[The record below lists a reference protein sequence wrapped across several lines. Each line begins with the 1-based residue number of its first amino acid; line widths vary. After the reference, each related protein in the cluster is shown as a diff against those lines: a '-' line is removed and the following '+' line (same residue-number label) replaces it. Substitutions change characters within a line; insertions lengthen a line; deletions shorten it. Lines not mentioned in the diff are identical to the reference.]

1 MSKPYLFNNGY
12 TKQNV
17 MKNKFTF
24 KKVIL
29 IAMLLMMTGTV
40 SYGATFTAVASG
52 NWSSTTTWGGSVPPL
67 TITSDQVIISS
78 GINVTMDNNVTLN
91 GALSVLTVQ
100 GTLSSATTETLTIV
114 TGTTAGTGV
123 IAVGNVMLS
132 TAAAMSFS
140 GSLTANTITCAALN
154 LLVSADIMVNQALT
168 LSAGVL
174 SLQTG
179 GSLDVGAN
187 ATIVVSGGVLTL
199 NGGTLGLSGSY
210 NVVYTSGS
218 AIAGVELSGSGL
230 SNVTINVGSGSTVTL
245 TADLTVSGTLSLT
258 SGTLVLAGNNLTIA
272 GDISA
277 SGSGLISSTA
287 SANIFISTAA
297 SVSGSITFAS
307 SGNVVNNFTVN
318 IGGNGSVMIG
328 SNITIQGTL
337 NLISGCLNTGSYNVE
352 IGLSGSI
359 TGSSNTSYVIT
370 GLNGTLSM
378 HLTAGASAAV
388 TFPVGTSVQFC
399 PAAVILNAGSAS
411 GEVFVGVVA
420 NVYASGTA
428 GVDISLNQPVVDATW
443 FIHSDITANL
453 NMNLEVMWALAAE
466 VNAFNHMA
474 AYISHYTSGSW
485 DVSAT
490 ASATAEA
497 NGMFS
502 LSRNNITSLSPF
514 AVFDQN
520 TNPTSVKEV
529 PGEVSFDVY
538 PNPAVDFIHV
548 NYSSVGG
555 DAAYLEI
562 VNIIGTRLVYRR
574 VMKSNTII
582 PLDKLP
588 PGNYFV
594 RVYNDNMSLVKR
606 FIKL

>member
-1 MSKPYLFNNGY
+1 MNGY

-17 MKNKFTF
+17 MKNMFTF
-24 KKVIL
+24 KKIWL
-29 IAMLLMMTGTV
+29 IAMLMMLTGTV

-78 GINVTMDNNVTLN
+78 GINVTMDNNATLN
-91 GALSVLTVQ
+91 GALALMDVE
-100 GTLSSATTETLTIV
+100 GTLSSSSNATLTV
-114 TGTTAGTGV
+114 VAGAVSGSGV
-123 IAVGNVMLS
+123 INIGNLVCGTS
-132 TAAAMSFS
+132 AIVSFT
-140 GSLTANTITCAALN
+140 GSLAADTVTCSALN
-154 LLVSADIMVNQALT
+154 LLVAADIMVNQTLT
-168 LSAGVL
+168 LSSGIL

-179 GSLDVGAN
+179 GSLDVGAD
-187 ATIVVSGGVLTL
+187 ATIVISGGVLTL
-199 NGGTLGLSGSY
+199 NGGTLGLSGTY

-230 SNVTINVGSGSTVTL
+230 SDVTIDVSTGSTVTL
-245 TADLTVSGTLSLT
+245 TADLAVSGTLSLT
-258 SGTLVLAGNNLTIA
+258 SGTLVLAGNNLTIT
-272 GDISA
+272 GDVSA
-277 SGSGLISSTA
+277 SGSGLISSTSA
-287 SANIFISTAA
+287 SNISISTAA
-297 SVSGSITFAS
+297 SVSGSLSFTSA
-307 SGNVVNNFTVN
+307 GDVVNNLTVN
-318 IGGNGSVMIG
+318 VGGNGSVMLG

-337 NLISGCLNTGSYNVE
+337 NLVSGCLNAGSYNVE

-359 TGSSNTSYVIT
+359 TGASNTSYVIT

-399 PAAVILNAGSAS
+399 PAAIMLNTGSAS
-411 GEVFVGVVA
+411 GEVFVGAGA
-420 NVYASGTA
+420 NVYASGTS
-428 GVDISLNQPVVDATW
+428 GVDISLTQPVVDATW
-443 FIHSDITANL
+443 YVHSEITANL
-453 NMNLEVMWALAAE
+453 NMNLELMWAAAAE

-490 ASATAEA
+490 ASATLEA

-502 LSRNNITSLSPF
+502 LNRNNITSLSPF

-529 PGEVSFDVY
+529 PGEVSFDLY
-538 PNPAVDFIHV
+538 PNPAVDFITV
-548 NYSSVGG
+548 NYNSK
-555 DAAYLEI
+555 DAAYIEVI
-562 VNIIGTRLVYRR
+562 NIIGTRLEYRR

-594 RVYNDNMSLVKR
+594 RVYNDNISLVKR